1 MPDLPES
8 FSFALHAGIL
18 TVFVGATS
26 VLMLTA
32 VIHRLRV
39 RRPLFVWRPRRLRG
53 LPIAPTL
60 FLLAVSGV
68 FVASIAAGRPIP
80 PHVLVG
86 YPAGGVFWWIAR
98 WIARSK
104 VVTEYGIIHDV
115 TRISQAVSWSQM
127 TDYFIASD
135 GHGPYAAFFYS
146 DDDGERRRLTLPVPP
161 ADLPTFKRLLSRKID
176 HRFEHRAQ
184 EAYDS
189 EALGE

>member
-8 FSFALHAGIL
+8 FYFALHASVL

-26 VLMLTA
+26 VWMLTA

-39 RRPLFVWRPRRLRG
+39 RRPLFVWRPRRLHG

-60 FLLAVSGV
+60 FLLAVSVV
-68 FVASIAAGRPIP
+68 FVASIAMGRPIP
-80 PHVLVG
+80 PYVLVG
-86 YPAGGVFWWIAR
+86 YPAGGVFWWVAR
-98 WIARSK
+98 WIARST

-115 TRISQAVSWSQM
+115 TRISRAVSWSQM

-135 GHGPYAAFFYS
+135 RHGPYAAFFYS

-161 ADLPTFKRLLSRKID
+161 ADLPMFKRLLSRKID
-176 HRFEHRAQ
+176 PRFEHRTQ